1 MSTALRNMV
10 VAGMSAIVMG
20 GTMAQVERRPV
31 EPASAAEPVFTRARV
46 RSFLE
51 EPGGKFYVRL
61 KLLPRTKI
69 PFSTQTFRVT
79 DRALLT
85 GIQEGAWVKFTS
97 RHIDG
102 ENTVTSIQAVAECV
116 RFQQCD

>member
-10 VAGMSAIVMG
+10 VAAMGAIAMGSAL
-20 GTMAQVERRPV
+20 AQVERRPV

-46 RSFLE
+46 ASFHE
-51 EPGGKFYVRL
+51 EHGGKFYVRL
-61 KLLPRTKI
+61 KLLPRAKI
-69 PFSTQTFRVT
+69 PFTTQTFRVA

-85 GIQEGAWVKFTS
+85 GIQEGSWVKFTS
-97 RHIDG
+97 SHVDG
-102 ENTVTSIQAVAECV
+102 ENTVTSIHAVAECP

>member
-1 MSTALRNMV
+1 MSTALRHMV
-10 VAGMSAIVMG
+10 MAWMGAIAMG
-20 GTMAQVERRPV
+20 STMAQVERRPV
-31 EPASAAEPVFTRARV
+31 EPARAAEPVFTRARV
-46 RSFLE
+46 TSFHE
-51 EPGGKFYVRL
+51 EHGGKFYVRL
-61 KLLPRTKI
+61 KLLPRAKI
-69 PFSTQTFRVT
+69 PFSTQTFRVA

-102 ENTVTSIQAVAECV
+102 ENTVTSIQVVAECV